1 MAMCKPEVRAE
12 YQVKWATRPAWTDWR
27 LEERLLQKGESESPS
42 DAINMRE
49 EKQMWSLGL
58 KQR

>member
-1 MAMCKPEVRAE
+1 MCKPEVRAE

-58 KQR
+58 K